1 MSENS
6 NKVIKQIRDD
16 LFSMQDAG
24 YRDFQSRL
32 LPTVDKAAVIGVR
45 VPKLRKYAKGMS
57 SEAAAEFMS
66 ALPHKYYE
74 ENSLHAFL
82 IERIG
87 EYERTV
93 AELERFLPY
102 VDNWANCDGMRP
114 KVFKKHTE
122 PLYEKVK
129 EWIKSPHVYTVRYAV
144 GILHSFFLD
153 DSFLPEHLRLVA
165 DVKSGGEYYIDMM
178 CAWYFATALSKQRE
192 HAVVYLTGGLLSDD
206 VRTKTIKKAC
216 ESFRISDEDKRYF
229 RSLLKK

>member
-93 AELERFLPY
+93 AELDHFLPY
-102 VDNWANCDGMRP
+102 VDNWASCDGMRP

-122 PLYEKVK
+122 PLYDKVK
-129 EWIKSPHVYTVRYAV
+129 EWIKSPHIYTVRYAV
-144 GILHSFFLD
+144 GMLHSFFLD
-153 DSFLPEHLRLVA
+153 DKFSPEHLRLA
-165 DVKSGGEYYIDMM
+165 ANVKSGEYYIDMM

-192 HAVVYLTGGLLSDD
+192 HTVPYLKEGLLSDT
-206 VRTKTIKKAC
+206 VRAMTVKKAC
-216 ESFRISDEDKRYF
+216 ESRCISDEDKMFF